1 MAHLLDSVGMAAAP
15 PAKNATLCFKM
26 NAEGKVEHAAAADE
40 ASCTEHEQYII
51 CAAMTVRAR
60 LV

>member
-1 MAHLLDSVGMAAAP
+1 MAAAP

-26 NAEGKVEHAAAADE
+26 GTDGKMEYAAAADE
-40 ASCTEHEQYII
+40 ASCTEHEQYIV
-51 CAAMTVRAR
+51 CAAMTVRAW